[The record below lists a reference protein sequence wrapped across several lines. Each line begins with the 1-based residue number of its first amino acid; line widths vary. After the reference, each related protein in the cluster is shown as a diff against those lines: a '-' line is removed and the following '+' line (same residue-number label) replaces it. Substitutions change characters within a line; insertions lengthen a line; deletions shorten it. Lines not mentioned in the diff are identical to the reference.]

1 MLNLLVMHLI
11 MIVSLIFNLS
21 IGWFSPTNQLDLVRI
36 LSPQKD
42 EVLQGNIDIIGT
54 ATGIGFQYA
63 EVSFRFHNS
72 ESGTWFL
79 ISQIGEPKID
89 ELLTN
94 WDTSTIV
101 DGDYELK
108 IQAYYEDGHTIE
120 SILGNLRIR
129 NYSAIETVTPTKIQS
144 QMIEST
150 KIPSE
155 ITESLSSKKLYAT
168 PMPNNELEIELQ
180 EIMVYAMRGA
190 VIGVLL
196 LIVIGIWLIIRRRQ
210 IG

>member
-1 MLNLLVMHLI
+1 MLNLLVMHFLL
-11 MIVSLIFNLS
+11 IVSIIINLS
-21 IGWFSPTNQLDLVRI
+21 VGWFSPKTQLDLVRI

-42 EVLQGNIDIIGT
+42 EVLQGKIDIIGT
-54 ATGIGFQYA
+54 VTGIGFQYA
-63 EVSFRFHNS
+63 ELSFRFQNS

-89 ELLTN
+89 ELLSN

-129 NYSAIETVTPTKIQS
+129 NYSTIETVTPTKIQS
-144 QMIEST
+144 QLIEST
-150 KIPSE
+150 KILSE
-155 ITESLSSKKLYAT
+155 ITESLSTKKLYAT
-168 PMPNNELEIELQ
+168 PMPKNELEIELQ
-180 EIMVYAMRGA
+180 EITVYAMRGA
-190 VIGVLL
+190 VIGILVL
-196 LIVIGIWLIIRRRQ
+196 IIIGIWLIIRRRQ

>member
-155 ITESLSSKKLYAT
+155 RTESLSSKKLYAT

>member
-1 MLNLLVMHLI
+1 MHLI
-11 MIVSLIFNLS
+11 MIVSLILNLS

-155 ITESLSSKKLYAT
+155 ITES
-168 PMPNNELEIELQ
+168 
-180 EIMVYAMRGA
+180 
-190 VIGVLL
+190 
-196 LIVIGIWLIIRRRQ
+196 
-210 IG
+210 

>member
-155 ITESLSSKKLYAT
+155 ITKSLSSKKLYAT

-190 VIGVLL
+190 VIGILL